1 MQQELG
7 CVQGSPGM
15 ILDETAARSLR
26 MRNPLRTPVWCGL
39 AFFVYLFVLTTFI
52 PTPQSAIDTALAAG
66 FTPDDIATGYQ
77 YGFERRLI
85 FWASSAVELALLLL
99 LACSAWGHRFAEGC
113 RRATGDR
120 WMPTLLLLGAFYYV
134 VHELL
139 QFPFA
144 VGRFYHAHSWG
155 MTTRGFGDWLRD
167 HAIAFGINAVFQLIL
182 LVGFYTLLRVFP
194 KIWWL
199 LAAVGASALGV
210 AYAFLSPL
218 LVAPLF
224 NTFTPL
230 AETEWKNQEPAVRA
244 LIAKAGIPV
253 KEILVM
259 DASRQGQHTNAYFS
273 GFGSTRR
280 IVLYDTLLQKH
291 TPAEIES
298 ILGHEIGHWVHD
310 HIVVGLAIG
319 TLAAIVGLY
328 LLHRFLGWVVGR
340 SPWRLASP
348 HDAAGLPLLL
358 LIFFAA
364 SWFEMP
370 LQNAIRR
377 HFERQADAMALAL
390 AGQREAFIEAERRLA
405 RNNLSNVAPPPWN
418 VWLFASHPTAA
429 QRIGM
434 AMGE

>member
-1 MQQELG
+1 
-7 CVQGSPGM
+7 
-15 ILDETAARSLR
+15 

-52 PTPQSAIDTALAAG
+52 PAPRSSVDAALAAG
-66 FTPDDIATGYQ
+66 FTSDDIATGYQ

-99 LACSAWGHRFAEGC
+99 LACSAWGQRLAEGC
-113 RRATGDR
+113 RRATNDR
-120 WMPTLLLLGAFYYV
+120 WLPTLLLIGAFYFV
-134 VHELL
+134 AHELL

-144 VGRFYHAHSWG
+144 VGRFQHQHYWG
-155 MTTRGFGDWLRD
+155 MTQRGFGDWLRD
-167 HAIAFGINAVFQLIL
+167 HAIALGISAVWQLVL
-182 LVGFYTLLRVFP
+182 LVGFYALLRGFP

-199 LAAVGASALGV
+199 LAAVGASALGI
-210 AYAFLSPL
+210 AYAFASPL
-218 LVAPLF
+218 LIAPLF

-230 AETEWKNQEPAVRA
+230 EQTEWKSQEPAVRA

-259 DASRQGQHTNAYFS
+259 DASRQGQHTNAYFT

-280 IVLYDTLLQKH
+280 IVLYDTLLRKH

-328 LLHRFLGWVVGR
+328 LLHRFLGWVAGR
-340 SPWRLASP
+340 APWRLASP
-348 HDAAGLPLLL
+348 HDPAGLPLLL
-358 LIFFAA
+358 LVFFAA

-370 LQNAIRR
+370 LHNAVSR
-377 HFERQADAMALAL
+377 HFERQADAMALEL
-390 AGQREAFIEAERRLA
+390 AGQREAFIEAERKLA
-405 RNNLSNVAPPPWN
+405 RNNLANVAPPPWN

-434 AMGE
+434 ALER